1 MAEESHRVEE
11 EVREGEVVEA
21 KFSKKEKAR
30 GRGKSKTKDP
40 TLPPITDVRATEA
53 EPSSGIDMSEERILG
68 VEAFLGQQE
77 QRLEAV
83 ESNLNN
89 LESTTFD
96 GLGDIKETVTKLA
109 EEHREGIRA
118 LTVEHK
124 EGITALERRLM
135 EALSSLREEF
145 EAKLEAHKR
154 DLKAVAE
161 SLKDYRSESTKGK
174 DKAMSASAKAETGD
188 RNRSKASI
196 SKPNRSS
203 TSDFRKSYLDK
214 KKMAPS

>member
-1 MAEESHRVEE
+1 MVEESYRVEE
-11 EVREGEVVEA
+11 EVREGEVVES

-40 TLPPITDVRATEA
+40 TLPPITDVRATKA

-83 ESNLNN
+83 ERNLKN

-96 GLGDIKETVTKLA
+96 GLDDIKETVTELA

-118 LTVEHK
+118 LAK
-124 EGITALERRLM
+124 WGKGI
-135 EALSSLREEF
+135 EA
-145 EAKLEAHKR
+145 
-154 DLKAVAE
+154 
-161 SLKDYRSESTKGK
+161 RSASTNQTGVQRQTSTKATWTRRRRPLHNSKGVIF
-174 DKAMSASAKAETGD
+174 AKETILPDSVPIGA
-188 RNRSKASI
+188 NSE
-196 SKPNRSS
+196 P
-203 TSDFRKSYLDK
+203 
-214 KKMAPS
+214 